1 MRSSTP
7 RLHPTP
13 RRCRNVV
20 AGGENRTKCSMVKSW
35 INGLYWGMVVNP
47 WLGRLKGSFKSSK
60 RDLNGKDDW
69 LYVYIYIYCI
79 YTVYIL
85 YIYCIYTVYI
95 IFICHIYIYYTIY
108 IYIHIPKISRFFPW
122 WDGWPSPTIFW
133 PWHRCG
139 VWQKDHSKRTRRCP
153 ARSMELCN
161 IMYLYI
167 YMLYTIYNFQHI
179 LDYICIYI

>member
-7 RLHPTP
+7 RLHPTS

-60 RDLNGKDDW
+60 RDWTEKMID
-69 LYVYIYIYCI
+69 YMYIYICI

-85 YIYCIYTVYI
+85 YIYCIYIICIYTVYI
-95 IFICHIYIYYTIY
+95 IFICHIYIYIPY

-167 YMLYTIYNFQHI
+167 YIYVI
-179 LDYICIYI
+179 YYI